1 MTDKDHPKMDLQS
14 LARQWGAKAVPFNNM
29 QEAWN
34 QTPALE
40 KAIERLEQNAALR
53 SALLLHGPNGVGK
66 SALIARWVRALNSR
80 LFLPLIF
87 TQATLSASGLLA
99 SLCMKLGKPMAFRR
113 ERQLQ
118 AIEEALEEMDNR
130 IPVIVLDEAQNYT
143 HAALE
148 EVRLLL
154 GLNLPAQP
162 VFALTLIG
170 DDYLLRS
177 LEMRSHRA
185 LHSRLAAQVPL
196 APWTQEESLAA
207 LQIALRQVGLSP
219 EVLEPSAAQQ
229 LTSASGGIPRSLQLL
244 ARAAWLEAA
253 RQPGQQTINAQHVEA
268 ALESVPHVPG
278 LRLSNPQSSTSEPAI
293 P

>member
-1 MTDKDHPKMDLQS
+1 MTDNNPPSINLET
-14 LARQWGAKAVPFNNM
+14 LARQWGAKAVPFNNL
-29 QEAWN
+29 QGAWN
-34 QTPALE
+34 QTPALN
-40 KAIERLEQNAALR
+40 KAMERLQQNAALR

-66 SALIARWVRALNSR
+66 SALIARWVGSLNSR
-80 LFLPLIF
+80 LFVPLIF
-87 TQATLSASGLLA
+87 TQATLSPSGLLA

-118 AIEEALEEMDNR
+118 AIEEALEEMENR

-154 GLNLPAQP
+154 GLNLPSQP
-162 VFALTLIG
+162 VFALILIG
-170 DDYLLRS
+170 DDYLLSS
-177 LEMRSHRA
+177 LTMRSHRA
-185 LHSRLAAQVPL
+185 LYSRLAAQVQL
-196 APWTQEESLAA
+196 APWSQEESLAA
-207 LQIALRQVGLSP
+207 LQNALRQVGLSP

-229 LTSASGGIPRSLQLL
+229 LVSASGGIPRSLQLL
-244 ARAAWLEAA
+244 ACSSWLEAA
-253 RQPGQQTINAQHVEA
+253 RQPDQQTINAQHVEA

-278 LRLSNPQSSTSEPAI
+278 LRLSNPQSSTSEPTI